1 MINNSHISAEEAFK
15 LTEKDAV
22 LVDIREGFEVENVW
36 MDRDDVLK
44 IPYSEIAKRKRE
56 LPENKKLILCC
67 AIGLVSEIA
76 AVQLKTEGYTVYV
89 LQDGL
94 IGWKNANLPLKT
106 IAEINCKCK
115 CCQGE

>member
-1 MINNSHISAEEAFK
+1 MIDLHIPATDVVK
-15 LTEKDAV
+15 LIEKDAV

-36 MDRDDVLK
+36 IDRADVLR
-44 IPYSEIAKRKRE
+44 IPYSEFDQREKE
-56 LPENKKLILCC
+56 LPKNKTLILCC
-67 AIGLVSEIA
+67 AAGLLSE
-76 AVQLKTEGYTVYV
+76 AVALQLKTEGYTVYV